1 MSDFRIKKGVLVEY
15 TGKGGDAVI
24 PDSVTSIGEK
34 AFWVCSNLTSITIP
48 NSVTSIGEWAFAGCS
63 GLTSISIPDSV
74 TSIGKFA
81 FYGCNGLTDQTGLV
95 IVRGVLYS
103 YEGDAAEIE
112 IPDSVTSIGDEAF
125 EGCSSLTS
133 IALPGSVTSIG
144 DEAFEGCSS
153 LTSIAL
159 PDSVTSIGNNAF
171 EGCSS
176 LTGIALPDSVT
187 SIGNGAFL
195 DCNSLT
201 SINIP
206 DSVMSIGEEAFF
218 GCDGLADQNGMVIIR
233 NVLHYYKGN
242 ATSIEIPDTVTS
254 IEIEAFMRCS
264 SLTSITIP
272 NSVTSIGEGAF
283 SGCSSLTSIT
293 IPDSVTSIGED
304 VFSGCSSLTSITIPD
319 SVTSIGFGAFSY
331 CRSLTSITIP
341 DSVTS
346 IGYSAFDNCT
356 NLENFTCPSPLASQL
371 KNALLETR
379 TPSIIH
385 FPNISDL
392 STQFRPNA
400 AVGFAE
406 DNRDCTDENGK
417 AYVKYIKANAAKLA
431 GVAIEHPALFYLML
445 REKLISAKDLEAF
458 TKTVQDSGNTELIA
472 AILDYANSSVSEKD
486 KAKVQQKKETLD
498 TNVTNFLFDAEQIE
512 QISGK
517 TFAVTGKLKTF
528 ASRDELKA
536 CLEAC
541 GATLTES
548 LSRNVNYL
556 ITNTPDSDT
565 EKNRKA
571 KSLHIR
577 RITEEQFN
585 KKIGRKVQK

>member
-133 IALPGSVTSIG
+133 IALPDSI
-144 DEAFEGCSS
+144 
-153 LTSIAL
+153 
-159 PDSVTSIGNNAF
+159 TSIGNNAF

-176 LTGIALPDSVT
+176 LTSIALPDSVT

-218 GCDGLADQNGMVIIR
+218 GCEGLADQNGMVIIR

-254 IEIEAFMRCS
+254 IGIEAFMRCS

-417 AYVKYIKANAAKLA
+417 AYVKYIKANAAKLV
-431 GVAIEHPALFYLML
+431 GLAIEHPALFYLML
-445 REKLISAKDLEAF
+445 REKLISAKDLDAF
-458 TKTVQDSGNTELIA
+458 TAAVQDSGNTELIA
-472 AILDYANSSVSEKD
+472 AILDYANSGVSEED

-536 CLEAC
+536 CLDAC